1 MGLHLQPQ
9 GYRITFLLSDKQCL
23 QVMKITFRLEERER
37 MVYLFNVLHLTYYFS
52 IVRNSCLQIV
62 KPYFSWKWLLKA
74 ARAITDQLD

>member
-9 GYRITFLLSDKQCL
+9 GYGITFLLSDKQCL
-23 QVMKITFRLEERER
+23 QVMKIIFRLEERER
-37 MVYLFNVLHLTYYFS
+37 MVYLFNVSHLTYYFS